1 MDDQQ
6 LHRKQIVMLVLAT
19 ALAIGSF
26 WIPLPQQAEHQTSNP
41 AFSGP
46 VGRSTPIESMTFAR
60 EPATVSR
67 FSVMAVIPQTVVPAD
82 SMAQEKARTDDA
94 RPAPPSSMRLNP
106 HDLVNGSKIKSGNP
120 PFVPIDDSDHSSGR

>member
-46 VGRSTPIESMTFAR
+46 IGRSTPIESMIFAR
-60 EPATVSR
+60 EPATSSR
-67 FSVMAVIPQTVVPAD
+67 FSVMAVIPQMVVPAD
-82 SMAQEKARTDDA
+82 SMTQDKARTDDA

-120 PFVPIDDSDHSSGR
+120 PFVPIDDSDRSSGR